1 MATPSQE
8 WRNILWR
15 EWRNCEDAQYAH
27 YLFESLTGSG
37 SIWFTPAVQ
46 IITGLFDN
54 FGGLREVKWRN
65 YDPSESAPFFVALI
79 LGSVTGLVVGL
90 ISGAGTGLVAGLGI
104 AALSFLLLMMILI
117 LIPKLR
123 QRVGVL
129 FDRFYS
135 QEQPTMAEVETAL
148 QQASKA
154 KLRVQAI
161 WAEPLH
167 CLAKQKQHPDSL
179 ENLITGLQSTNWITR
194 FSARYGLIAWGGAA
208 VEPLQGMV
216 ADNTLPIS
224 RSALRAL
231 KNIALETTAT
241 LAEQS
246 STLLCPRCLVY
257 CQARP
262 ILLAGQPDLIFYG
275 CRSCNQS
282 REFLE
287 GINYVIAI
295 LDATWPEGQFW
306 QDGTLRVNWLIY
318 RTIFDFDQVEIV
330 QANDEDVERFAM
342 QVGNDTD
349 PFRKPRYWQMTCTI
363 GSACRLSENTLRI
376 LEKMFGRVELERVN
390 P

>member
-79 LGSVTGLVVGL
+79 LGSATGLVVGL
-90 ISGAGTGLVAGLGI
+90 ISGAGAGLVAGLGI
-104 AALSFLLLMMILI
+104 AALCFLLLMIILI

-123 QRVGVL
+123 QRIGAL

-135 QEQPTMAEVETAL
+135 QEQP
-148 QQASKA
+148 
-154 KLRVQAI
+154 
-161 WAEPLH
+161 
-167 CLAKQKQHPDSL
+167 
-179 ENLITGLQSTNWITR
+179 
-194 FSARYGLIAWGGAA
+194 
-208 VEPLQGMV
+208 
-216 ADNTLPIS
+216 
-224 RSALRAL
+224 
-231 KNIALETTAT
+231 
-241 LAEQS
+241 
-246 STLLCPRCLVY
+246 
-257 CQARP
+257 
-262 ILLAGQPDLIFYG
+262 
-275 CRSCNQS
+275 
-282 REFLE
+282 
-287 GINYVIAI
+287 
-295 LDATWPEGQFW
+295 
-306 QDGTLRVNWLIY
+306 
-318 RTIFDFDQVEIV
+318 
-330 QANDEDVERFAM
+330 ANDEDIERFVV